1 MNGVS
6 NLERAHMRQV
16 HLARLKKI
24 KLRLPGTGGI
34 DNVPVEAAE
43 SMRSAS
49 RKLIMRRIESVIIE
63 QENKSLLQR
72 IGKILTAPPKIS
84 DEDYQK
90 MKLLCPSMR
99 GPRQIYEEK
108 VAAKHH
114 AKQIKYL
121 KSLTAYY
128 KPSQWEKEYKLQLR
142 HQFKFMR
149 RCPYKRPKDFF
160 DPFAKVEEPESL
172 SSKSLAKKQ
181 SAAHINRI
189 KEISMGD
196 SAKHSKS
203 TNSMKNPGLS
213 KHGSKNNINQSQQ
226 KEHLVFGEDSYNN
239 SHKLDGLGQNS
250 YLSSNSLLE
259 QSSEF
264 LYEKK
269 LELAVL
275 KREVR
280 VEYDGPYND
289 AKGQHPIGASYYA
302 FSLKCWLVDESSLV
316 ISATTENAM
325 EAGGVI
331 DTEAEIEVEDLAYF
345 KGISSEQNIARDIGL
360 LEGLASEMINTV
372 EIKVENGVA
381 RLVLI
386 LNDGED
392 DPEKNINYNYN
403 DTSLAATED
412 EISNLLLDENV
423 DKITFTRGICVSLKC
438 AQHNPSPSMATRQ
451 AAKNLTKEQKDIE
464 EKTEALKRSK
474 MPKVGSILEK
484 MFVIVKVHSNISDEE
499 KAVVTIHF
507 NSDSKTKFNNKTII
521 LSNTS
526 LQTSTGI
533 PSIMQADPGLIKDFF
548 ANLTDN
554 LCLEHCIITG
564 KVLFSLIDQ

>member
-6 NLERAHMRQV
+6 NIERVHMRQV
-16 HLARLKKI
+16 HLGRLKKI
-24 KLRLPGTGGI
+24 KNRLPGTGGI

-49 RKLIMRRIESVIIE
+49 RKLVMRRIESVTIE
-63 QENKSLLQR
+63 QENKALLQR

-149 RCPYKRPKDFF
+149 RCPYKRPKGFF
-160 DPFAKVEEPESL
+160 DPYAKVEEPESL

-189 KEISMGD
+189 KEISVGE
-196 SAKHSKS
+196 SGKHNKS
-203 TNSMKNPGLS
+203 TINTKNPVLS
-213 KHGSKNNINQSQQ
+213 KHGSKTNVNDSLQ
-226 KEHLVFGEDSYNN
+226 KEHRGFGEDFDN

-250 YLSSNSLLE
+250 HLTSSSLLE

-275 KREVR
+275 NREVR

-289 AKGQHPIGASYYA
+289 AKGPHPIGASYYA
-302 FSLKCWLVDESSLV
+302 FNLKCWLVDESSLV
-316 ISATTENAM
+316 ISAITEDAM

-345 KGISSEQNIARDIGL
+345 KGISEHNIARDIGL

-372 EIKVENGVA
+372 EVKVENGVA

-386 LNDGED
+386 LSDGED
-392 DPEKNINYNYN
+392 DPEKNIDYNYN

-423 DKITFTRGICVSLKC
+423 DKITFTRGICVSLRC
-438 AQHNPSPSMATRQ
+438 SQHIPSPSVATRQ
-451 AAKNLTKEQKDIE
+451 AAKNLTKEQQDIA
-464 EKTEALKRSK
+464 EKTEALKRAK
-474 MPKVGSILEK
+474 MPKIGSILEK
-484 MFVIVKVHSNISDEE
+484 IFVIAKVHSNINDEE
-499 KAVVTIHF
+499 NAVVTLHF

-521 LSNTS
+521 LANTS

-533 PSIMQADPGLIKDFF
+533 PSIMQADPGLIKEFF
-548 ANLTDN
+548 TNLTDS

-564 KVLFSLIDQ
+564 KVLLNLIDQ